1 MAAERRTRR
10 GRILVLVLALL
21 ALGGGGY
28 LWQQPAARAQLE
40 AAVAH
45 LGGTGGKA
53 EGGRAGAGQQPAVA
67 VLVARSERRDLP
79 VRVEALGTVESMV
92 TVPIRSRVAASVTKV
107 GFADGAV
114 VKEGDLLFVLDA
126 RVIDAQIK
134 QAEATLA
141 RDKVQL
147 DKAQR
152 DVARYTGLAT
162 RNAVSQVQVEDART
176 TVDVQAATVA
186 QDEANLQSLKVQRSY
201 YEIRSP
207 VTGRIGV
214 ASVRTGAVIRVDDT
228 LATVRQLKPI
238 YVAFGVPERYI
249 GELRAAR
256 DATVSMTLQGSGE
269 RVDGGHVAVI
279 DNTVDPQTGT
289 LTARAIFPN
298 ADERL
303 WPGTLGSV
311 VVTLRIEP
319 NVVAV
324 PTEAVQQGQDG
335 SFVFLVEDNIA
346 KVRPVKVARSV
357 EGLSVIASGLDGG
370 ETVVTDGQLSLR
382 KGSHVAIKSSGVSG
396 TGS

>member
-357 EGLSVIASGLDGG
+357 EGLSVIASGLDDG